1 MRAFLPAIALFAAP
15 LAAQL
20 PAGDEILRKVDDN
33 LGSATKRSTAR
44 MTIAGRGGTRT
55 VESRSWI
62 RGTTESFTEYLAP
75 PRDAGTKMLK
85 LGDQLWTYFPATDRT
100 ILIAGHMLRQ
110 SVMGSDLS
118 YEDLMEDPKL
128 FELYR
133 ATVLREEAWRERPCW
148 LLRLEARAPGLAY
161 ETREMW
167 VDRERFV
174 PLKENRYAKSGKLL
188 KTTDV
193 VEVARLGNRWVARK
207 IVFRDVL
214 KTGDGTTFEIESIEF
229 DVVIPEHV
237 FSKASLR
244 R

>member
-1 MRAFLPAIALFAAP
+1 
-15 LAAQL
+15 
-20 PAGDEILRKVDDN
+20 
-33 LGSATKRSTAR
+33 
-44 MTIAGRGGTRT
+44 
-55 VESRSWI
+55 
-62 RGTTESFTEYLAP
+62 
-75 PRDAGTKMLK
+75 
-85 LGDQLWTYFPATDRT
+85 
-100 ILIAGHMLRQ
+100 
-110 SVMGSDLS
+110 
-118 YEDLMEDPKL
+118 
-128 FELYR
+128 
-133 ATVLREEAWRERPCW
+133 
-148 LLRLEARAPGLAY
+148 
-161 ETREMW
+161 
-167 VDRERFV
+167 V